1 METGSDAKTFVS
13 TELCFA
19 LQCGIRDKEMHL
31 NIKSDTT
38 CQDVDNHS
46 VLQLFVTLYYKSRHF
61 FEARND
67 RNVFD
72 RQKKKEHQLRLSP
85 EATEVC
91 PLFTFCDFVLKLLEL
106 QQYCKI
112 SVSVKTWEKDKF
124 STKTAKNITDYYF
137 IFFNKN
143 KGGKKTFSFLF
154 YHSGLCNVSLLFG
167 NLHFLFPPLNSPAQ
181 ILYVVTVF
189 MCNQNRS

>member
-72 RQKKKEHQLRLSP
+72 RQKKNISYGSVQKLQK
-85 EATEVC
+85 
-91 PLFTFCDFVLKLLEL
+91 FVL
-106 QQYCKI
+106 
-112 SVSVKTWEKDKF
+112 
-124 STKTAKNITDYYF
+124 
-137 IFFNKN
+137 
-143 KGGKKTFSFLF
+143 FLPF
-154 YHSGLCNVSLLFG
+154 VILC
-167 NLHFLFPPLNSPAQ
+167 
-181 ILYVVTVF
+181 
-189 MCNQNRS
+189 

>member
-72 RQKKKEHQLRLSP
+72 RQKKKHQLRLSP

-112 SVSVKTWEKDKF
+112 SVSVKTWGKDKF

-143 KGGKKTFSFLF
+143 KGGKKCFLF
-154 YHSGLCNVSLLFG
+154 FFTTVVCVTSVCFSEICISFSLL
-167 NLHFLFPPLNSPAQ
+167 
-181 ILYVVTVF
+181 
-189 MCNQNRS
+189 